1 VLSVWIIMSVKIQQ
15 SRNVVMGNVYDAMMT
30 IIVAIFQAVKIDVR
44 ILSDAWN
51 VGMIIIVVESKIIA
65 GQILALS
72 VKMAVI
78 VVV

>member
-1 VLSVWIIMSVKIQQ
+1 MLSVWIIMSVKIQQ